1 MLPLLLT
8 LASAA
13 AAGAVSSAVG
23 FGMLVG
29 SLGMSVWGGPR
40 RRMHGIYVFT
50 LVQGAALILAGWR
63 PNLTLVTAAFF
74 LFAVSLP
81 LADSCGQVLW
91 QSKTPVAMQGRIFAF
106 RRFSMQ
112 VVAPLGILLA
122 GPLADRV
129 FEPAFAPGGALVA
142 SVGRVIGAGTGRGV
156 AMLFVLMGVAI
167 LALDAAAVSSPR
179 LRRLEEELPD
189 EIAE

>member
-1 MLPLLLT
+1 
-8 LASAA
+8 
-13 AAGAVSSAVG
+13 
-23 FGMLVG
+23 
-29 SLGMSVWGGPR
+29 
-40 RRMHGIYVFT
+40 
-50 LVQGAALILAGWR
+50 
-63 PNLTLVTAAFF
+63 
-74 LFAVSLP
+74 
-81 LADSCGQVLW
+81 
-91 QSKTPVAMQGRIFAF
+91 MQGRIFAF